1 MNKIINLSSITIFF
15 IFFSTLILAND
26 KVAIINIAKILKY
39 MPQREKIE
47 KILQNEF
54 QSRFYDLQNKEK
66 FLRKKIKNLAKE
78 KIKKINNKK
87 KEIEII
93 KEKRHLYQMIQNF
106 EKYHNKR
113 YNEERNKILKT
124 IKILIINI
132 VKKKN
137 IHILIDINSIIYVD
151 KKKDIT
157 KDLIKLIKASLY

>member
-66 FLRKKIKNLAKE
+66 FLRKKI
-78 KIKKINNKK
+78 
-87 KEIEII
+87 
-93 KEKRHLYQMIQNF
+93 
-106 EKYHNKR
+106 
-113 YNEERNKILKT
+113 
-124 IKILIINI
+124 
-132 VKKKN
+132 
-137 IHILIDINSIIYVD
+137 
-151 KKKDIT
+151 
-157 KDLIKLIKASLY
+157 